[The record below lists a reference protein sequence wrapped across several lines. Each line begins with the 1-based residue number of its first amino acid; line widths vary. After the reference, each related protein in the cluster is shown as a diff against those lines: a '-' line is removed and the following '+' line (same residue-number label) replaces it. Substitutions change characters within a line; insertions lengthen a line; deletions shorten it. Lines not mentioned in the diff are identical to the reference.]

1 MHFNIRSMSGF
12 LSQERSSHFFNIII
26 NSLQIDIEKEKMAKY
41 TFLGPD
47 PKMQYNDKF
56 LKCGS
61 TREKRTLKSSNPIK
75 TFCNNSEKLE
85 FSKEILIQI

>member
-12 LSQERSSHFFNIII
+12 LSPERSSHFFNIII

-41 TFLGPD
+41 TLLGPD

-56 LKCGS
+56 LKCGRI
-61 TREKRTLKSSNPIK
+61 REKRTWETFNLLIS
-75 TFCNNSEKLE
+75 FCNNSEKLE
-85 FSKEILIQI
+85 FSLEI